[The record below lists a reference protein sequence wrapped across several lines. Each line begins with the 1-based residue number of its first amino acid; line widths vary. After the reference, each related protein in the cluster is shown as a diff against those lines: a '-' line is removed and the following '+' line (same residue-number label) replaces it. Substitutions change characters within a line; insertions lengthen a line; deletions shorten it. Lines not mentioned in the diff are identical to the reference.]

1 VVYEKNEYEKS
12 QNYPFKGIVRKNLK
26 RVKRGIKLYVYDM
39 ALFKESVS
47 ERRKFMRKAGF
58 VSVSNG

>member
-1 VVYEKNEYEKS
+1 MKKIEYEKP
-12 QNYPFKGIVRKNLK
+12 QNYPSKGTVRKNVK

-39 ALFKESVS
+39 ALFKENVS
-47 ERRKFMRKAGF
+47 ERRKYMRKAGF